1 MMGTDIIILQKG
13 IFVLLTLDVV
23 RRFYFVFYFV
33 LLAVIWRIMLHSAQ
47 KHGRYIYYIFFR
59 NFISFLTKRVRE
71 RKEVSFFTH
80 ILTMGI
86 LTHWLQMSYTM
97 V

>member
-1 MMGTDIIILQKG
+1 MGTDIIILQKG

-47 KHGRYIYYIFFR
+47 KHGRYIYIT
-59 NFISFLTKRVRE
+59 SFLEILYLFLQKEYERE
-71 RKEVSFFTH
+71 RKYLFLH
-80 ILTMGI
+80 IF
-86 LTHWLQMSYTM
+86 
-97 V
+97 